1 MKRKYYRWENCISLR
16 EVKSLMKLSH
26 PNIVNLKEVIRDK
39 NNELYFVFEYLDG
52 NIVPTANSK
61 GDEQSL
67 IQLCL

>member
-1 MKRKYYRWENCISLR
+1 
-16 EVKSLMKLSH
+16 MKLSH
-26 PNIVNLKEVIRDK
+26 PNIVNLKEVVRDK

-52 NIVPTANSK
+52 NIVPSANSK